1 MQNFPQLSHV
11 TGTLFLQTSLTMFRN
26 IENNSKNLT
35 AYEESDFVQAR
46 ALFYACMGPGGRG
59 TPLHRLYRYV
69 QCQRV
74 WFFSRFGLK

>member
-46 ALFYACMGPGGRG
+46 ALFYACMGPGGG
-59 TPLHRLYRYV
+59 GVLPYIDYIDMCSAKGYGFLVVLV
-69 QCQRV
+69 
-74 WFFSRFGLK
+74 